1 MGLLDGVQEQLL
13 RYRNR
18 TFLKAAMA
26 ASALTAY
33 ADGRV
38 TLSERYRIDDIV
50 STLEQ
55 LRVYDPRKAAQILD
69 EFLYALRDAP
79 EEARRVLIG
88 KLERIAADRE
98 AAELIVRIAL
108 SVCKSDGAVVSA
120 ERAQFAEICDVL
132 GFKVEDFDLDDAEPQ
147 S

>member
-33 ADGRV
+33 ADGQV
-38 TLSERYRIDDIV
+38 TLSERYRIDDIL
-50 STLEQ
+50 STLER
-55 LRVYDPRKAAQILD
+55 LKVYDPRKAVQILD
-69 EFLYALRDAP
+69 EFLYALRESP

-88 KLERIAADRE
+88 KLERISADRE
-98 AAELIVRIAL
+98 AAELIVKIAL
-108 SVCKSDGAVVSA
+108 SVCESDGVVVSA

-132 GFKVEDFDLDDAEPQ
+132 GFKVEDFDLNTGSA